1 MCGILFVYS
10 CTFCGMA
17 MRKYVEVNVSH
28 KSKTTIKYVM
38 KMLAS
43 VAEAVIF
50 MFLGV
55 CAVSDTHVWNTE
67 FVLITVFFCLTFRAV
82 GMYSVASRMHAID
95 YSFAREHLLVPF
107 LFVPANFIFVYA
119 LVCHFLKCK

>member
-1 MCGILFVYS
+1 
-10 CTFCGMA
+10 
-17 MRKYVEVNVSH
+17 MRKYVEVNISA

-55 CAVSDTHVWNTE
+55 SAVSSTHVWNTE
-67 FVLITVFFCLTFRAV
+67 FVLLTVFFCLLYRAV
-82 GMYSVASRMHAID
+82 GMCLCCNSQLVALLGHVVLRD
-95 YSFAREHLLVPF
+95 Y
-107 LFVPANFIFVYA
+107 
-119 LVCHFLKCK
+119 

>member
-1 MCGILFVYS
+1 
-10 CTFCGMA
+10 MA
-17 MRKYVEVNVSH
+17 MRKYVEVNISA

-55 CAVSDTHVWNTE
+55 SAVSSAHVWNTE
-67 FVLITVFFCLTFRAV
+67 FVLLTVFFCL
-82 GMYSVASRMHAID
+82 MYRVIGTAILAFFFDLYVCQRVEPKTVANWVSAPVHPLII
-95 YSFAREHLLVPF
+95 PICT
-107 LFVPANFIFVYA
+107 IF
-119 LVCHFLKCK
+119 

>member
-1 MCGILFVYS
+1 
-10 CTFCGMA
+10 MA
-17 MRKYVEVNVSH
+17 MRKYVEVNISA

-55 CAVSDTHVWNTE
+55 SAVSSTHVWNTE
-67 FVLITVFFCLTFRAV
+67 FVLLTVFFCLMFRAI
-82 GMYSVASRMHAID
+82 GMSVRASQLSRHRRA
-95 YSFAREHLLVPF
+95 SAVSN
-107 LFVPANFIFVYA
+107 V
-119 LVCHFLKCK
+119 

>member
-1 MCGILFVYS
+1 MPIKLRIFAECYVTLLDR
-10 CTFCGMA
+10 CTFCGIA
-17 MRKYVEVNVSH
+17 MRKYVEVNISA

-55 CAVSDTHVWNTE
+55 SAVSSAHVWNTE
-67 FVLITVFFCLTFRAV
+67 FVLLTVFFCLMYRAI
-82 GMYSVASRMHAID
+82 GTLCFLYYHSID
-95 YSFAREHLLVPF
+95 
-107 LFVPANFIFVYA
+107 FV
-119 LVCHFLKCK
+119 

>member
-1 MCGILFVYS
+1 
-10 CTFCGMA
+10 
-17 MRKYVEVNVSH
+17 MRKYVEVNISA

-55 CAVSDTHVWNTE
+55 SAVSSTHVWNTE
-67 FVLITVFFCLTFRAV
+67 FVLLTVFFCLMYRAI
-82 GMYSVASRMHAID
+82 GMCLCYNSRYVAVL
-95 YSFAREHLLVPF
+95 EHNVLG
-107 LFVPANFIFVYA
+107 NGETT
-119 LVCHFLKCK
+119 KGD